1 MQENQEGVLRLYT
14 LSLSASPL
22 LSPAWHG
29 SVHSPYRSEQSVLM
43 STALLTVMLRQ
54 LRSPALLR
62 EAVAFLLGMD
72 QQPAAP
78 EDSPRTLCAH
88 LIRHCD
94 HLSDEVRRAALLS
107 IHLPPPCPRDFQK
120 LLPIFISF
128 QGGSTCE
135 ALKPS
140 SLSPPSK
147 EKDSDPV
154 TGSKTVLSR
163 SNFL

>member
-1 MQENQEGVLRLYT
+1 MPPPRP
-14 LSLSASPL
+14 SPPSFAGL
-22 LSPAWHG
+22 CLCG
-29 SVHSPYRSEQSVLM
+29 SVGSPCRSEQSVLT

-54 LRSPALLR
+54 LRAPALLR

-107 IHLPPPCPRDFQK
+107 IHLHPT
-120 LLPIFISF
+120 LPMGFP
-128 QGGSTCE
+128 E
-135 ALKPS
+135 AAS
-140 SLSPPSK
+140 H
-147 EKDSDPV
+147 
-154 TGSKTVLSR
+154 
-163 SNFL
+163 FY